1 MENAGGVSGGVDGV
15 VGGGVGGSVGAGSS
29 STMEQR
35 MAASPIVPIVPIDLS
50 NLSKDPAVLK
60 AQLRQMEEDVDLLSR
75 PPGDTKD
82 REDRD
87 MAERGMTRAE
97 RTQELSLREELARTA
112 QELEQLSHDSI
123 AEELRTRGVSW
134 RERSGGRRWGVKV
147 GVNGVNGAVNVVVS
161 PIVVVVVVVLLPVC
175 LLLLRSH
182 QPWKHTKRN
191 TKKPKHK

>member
-1 MENAGGVSGGVDGV
+1 MQARQMENAGGVVSGGVDGV
-15 VGGGVGGSVGAGSS
+15 GGVVGGSGVGGASS

-35 MAASPIVPIVPIDLS
+35 MAASPRVPIDLS

-82 REDRD
+82 TKDRD

-134 RERSGGRRWGVKV
+134 REREVWGG
-147 GVNGVNGAVNVVVS
+147 
-161 PIVVVVVVVLLPVC
+161 
-175 LLLLRSH
+175 
-182 QPWKHTKRN
+182 
-191 TKKPKHK
+191 

>member
-1 MENAGGVSGGVDGV
+1 MRPPGSAPLGATLQARQMENAGGVVSGGVGGV
-15 VGGGVGGSVGAGSS
+15 VGGGVGAGSS

-35 MAASPIVPIVPIDLS
+35 MAASPRVPIDLS

-82 REDRD
+82 TKDRD

-97 RTQELSLREELARTA
+97 RKQELSLREELARTA

-123 AEELRTRGVSW
+123 AEELRTRGVS
-134 RERSGGRRWGVKV
+134 
-147 GVNGVNGAVNVVVS
+147 
-161 PIVVVVVVVLLPVC
+161 
-175 LLLLRSH
+175 
-182 QPWKHTKRN
+182 
-191 TKKPKHK
+191 

>member
-1 MENAGGVSGGVDGV
+1 
-15 VGGGVGGSVGAGSS
+15 
-29 STMEQR
+29 
-35 MAASPIVPIVPIDLS
+35 MAASPIVPRVPIDLS

-82 REDRD
+82 TKDRD

-97 RTQELSLREELARTA
+97 RKQELSLREELARTA

-134 RERSGGRRWGVKV
+134 RERSGGGRWGVKV
-147 GVNGVNGAVNVVVS
+147 GVNGAVNVVVS
-161 PIVVVVVVVLLPVC
+161 PIVVVVVLLLLLPVSSFC
-175 LLLLRSH
+175 SGPTNHGSIRNEIQRS
-182 QPWKHTKRN
+182 QSTN
-191 TKKPKHK
+191 DGSGT